1 MLEDIKFRVLQAN
14 KSLVQNGLVLLNW
27 GNVSEID
34 RESGLVVIK
43 PSGVPYDTMTIKD
56 MVVVDLN
63 GEVVEGNIRPS
74 SDTPTHVELY
84 RAFEEIGGITHTHS
98 TYATAFAQ
106 SGRDI
111 PFYGTTHADYFYG
124 PIPCTRPL
132 SREETAEGYERNTGL
147 VIAEAF
153 LNRDYQA
160 IPGVLVKGHGPFCW
174 GNDAFEAVHNAVVME
189 EIAMMSLHTEQLGKK
204 TPVDSYLLDV
214 HYFRKHGEH
223 AYYGQR

>member
-1 MLEDIKFRVLQAN
+1 MLEFLKQAVYEAN
-14 KSLVQNGLVLLNW
+14 MELPRRGLVTYTW
-27 GNVSEID
+27 GNVSGID
-34 RESGLVVIK
+34 REKGLVVIK
-43 PSGVPYDTMTIKD
+43 PSGVSYEDLTPGKL
-56 MVVVDLN
+56 VVISLD
-63 GEVVEGNIRPS
+63 GKVVEGNLNPS
-74 SDTPTHVELY
+74 SDTKTHLVLYKAFPEL
-84 RAFEEIGGITHTHS
+84 GGIVHTHS
-98 TYATAFAQ
+98 PHAVGWAQ
-106 SGRDI
+106 AGRDI
-111 PFYGTTHADYFYG
+111 PCYGTTHADYFYG